1 MLALRDREIPFKN
14 TLCDAV
20 FFKDDLIVATL
31 AIARGVESR
40 AMATAEL
47 CPRGH
52 ERIWIIFIHVQ
63 CVKI

>member
-1 MLALRDREIPFKN
+1 MLALPDREIPLKN
-14 TLCDAV
+14 TLCDAA

-31 AIARGVESR
+31 TIARGVESR
-40 AMATAEL
+40 AMATAEV

-52 ERIWIIFIHVQ
+52 VRIWIIFIHAQ